1 MAPPQCVAILVDG
14 VRRSVDLFARGA
26 EWAAALENAD
36 VHAIE
41 LRHFRFDKQLSLEQ
55 LDRLLTSAKAAR
67 LRSLV
72 LEHCVLTDRVVAF
85 LVETFGR
92 DTSLASLAVR
102 HCRQLSMTSLL
113 ALASLLQAAP
123 LVAVDVSSC
132 QLARQAGML
141 LGQALQTARSLK
153 RLHVGG
159 NNLRDSGLRAIADG
173 VKAAQASQQNDWL
186 DEFDCSNNGLSASGL
201 AALAGMQVKRLVAK
215 DNCVAAFPTAFLTS
229 NSVLESLDVS
239 GNPVSTDAMREL
251 LTHALQSATLKTLN
265 IQNCGLTQSNEEFL
279 AKSLL
284 VRSNSKL
291 SYSLSE
297 LYLGEKP
304 DTDEDLLDD
313 TDDGSHAADA
323 VIQSARLVDF
333 KRRIETMVPGL
344 TVHLLET
351 SPAASD
357 GELQRPHE
365 EEEDMAEGKALVV
378 AAALDDVELETPRRQ
393 TRRELLERTEFMRR
407 HSEELRL
414 ADDDES
420 LVSFVSEDKL
430 PESKCL
436 PRKPLARSVASAYR
450 GVDSGEREL
459 LGGSRRP
466 SSAHSQ
472 QLHHSTSNASFFLN
486 HTNPS
491 LDDVASQF
499 SIDPPPSAM
508 ASAMQNTD
516 VEFIV
521 SRTIETMNRNFE
533 QRLSQFLLRMEFQQ
547 QEKVLGEETN
557 GFSW

>member
-26 EWAAALENAD
+26 EWAATLENAD
-36 VHAIE
+36 IHAIE

-55 LDRLLTSAKAAR
+55 VDRLLTSAKAAR

-92 DTSLASLAVR
+92 DTSLASLV
-102 HCRQLSMTSLL
+102 
-113 ALASLLQAAP
+113 
-123 LVAVDVSSC
+123 
-132 QLARQAGML
+132 LARQAGML

-186 DEFDCSNNGLSASGL
+186 DEFDCSNNSLSASGL
-201 AALAGMQVKRLVAK
+201 AALAGMQAKRLVAK
-215 DNCVAAFPTAFLTS
+215 DNCAAAFPTAFLTS

-291 SYSLSE
+291 SYPLSE
-297 LYLGEKP
+297 LR
-304 DTDEDLLDD
+304 
-313 TDDGSHAADA
+313 
-323 VIQSARLVDF
+323 V
-333 KRRIETMVPGL
+333 ETMVPGL

-351 SPAASD
+351 SPATND
-357 GELQRPHE
+357 GELQQPHE
-365 EEEDMAEGKALVV
+365 EEEEEAEGKALVV

-407 HSEELRL
+407 HSEELPL
-414 ADDDES
+414 AYDDES

-430 PESKCL
+430 PDNKCL
-436 PRKPLARSVASAYR
+436 PRKPLARSVASACH
-450 GVDSGEREL
+450 SGEREL

-547 QEKVLGEETN
+547 QEKVLGEEIN
-557 GFSW
+557 GFGW